1 MLYIYLDLRLAFL
14 LDIYYLKQ
22 RTSNLVEFIL
32 LSFIGTQNIP
42 ANLNQQHCSILTYK
56 SVVYVSRSSAGR

>member
-22 RTSNLVEFIL
+22 RTRNLVEFVL
-32 LSFIGTQNIP
+32 LGFRGTQNIP
-42 ANLNQQHCSILTYK
+42 ANLNQQHCPILMYK
-56 SVVYVSRSSAGR
+56 SVVYMSRSSAGR